1 MDEFDLLITNTNLV
15 MPDHSVVEDVAIAVS
30 GEMIEG
36 IFPSASGLK
45 GKDVINGVGKLV
57 IPGLYDCHTHS
68 VQQLLKGGTVDEPP
82 IIWRRILVPYEE
94 KMTPEDRYHA
104 ARLYCLQSMKNGVV
118 MFADAGSMDM
128 APVAEAVQETGMH
141 AVLSRVGRDL
151 DKELPAAMCDPDAET
166 CMKHQQEMFDT
177 YNGANGGKIRVFYS
191 LSSPM
196 SSSRELA
203 SGIAEMAKKDKTG
216 IHIHLGEHPAE
227 VQTCLARFKM
237 RPPEF
242 LESCGVFDNH
252 VIAAHCIQLTDFD
265 MHVLKR
271 DNFFAVHCPTANLP
285 TQGMPKLLAERAA
298 GIHIALGND
307 GASSARQDILC
318 QAQLLKYATQP
329 VYGTPVFE
337 PNVLP
342 LEEAFDMCTVNGA
355 HALCCGDKQGKIE
368 KGMKATFAVYDI
380 NNVNYQ
386 PTRNL
391 FKTFMMNACGDSVTD
406 LVVDGKIVIKNKEFV
421 TLDEEKI
428 LYEGKLQL
436 RKMLSRTA

>member
-1 MDEFDLLITNTNLV
+1 MNVYDLIVSNTNV
-15 MPDHSVVEDVAIAVS
+15 IMPDHSVKEGVTLAISDGIISDIFTSES
-30 GEMIEG
+30 GVT
-36 IFPSASGLK
+36 
-45 GKDVINGVGKLV
+45 GKETINGYGKLV

-104 ARLYCLQSMKNGVV
+104 ARLYCLQAMKNGVV

-128 APVAEAVQETGMH
+128 TPVVNAVEEMDMY

-151 DKELPAAMCDPDAET
+151 DKELPASMCDPDAET
-166 CMKHQQEMFDT
+166 CMKYQQKMFDAF
-177 YNGANGGKIRVFYS
+177 NGANGGKIRVFYS

-203 SGIAEMAKKDKTG
+203 TGVAEMAKKNATG

-242 LESCGVFDNH
+242 LQSCGVFDNH

-265 MHVLKR
+265 MHILKR
-271 DNFFAVHCPTANLP
+271 DNFYAIHCPTANLP

-298 GIHIALGND
+298 GIKIALGND
-307 GASSARQDILC
+307 GASSARQDILG
-318 QAQLLKYATQP
+318 QMQLLKYATQP
-329 VYGTPVFE
+329 IYGTPVFE

-342 LEEAFDMCTVNGA
+342 LGEAFDMCTINGA
-355 HALCCGDKQGKIE
+355 EALCCGDAQGIIG
-368 KGMKATFAVYDI
+368 KGKKATFAIYDI

-391 FKTFMMNACGDSVTD
+391 FKTFMMNACGEAVTD
-406 LVVDGKIVIKNKEFV
+406 LVVDGEIVIKNKEF
-421 TLDEEKI
+421 TKLDEEKI
-428 LYEGKLQL
+428 VFEGKRQL
-436 RKMLSRTA
+436 EKMLSRIA